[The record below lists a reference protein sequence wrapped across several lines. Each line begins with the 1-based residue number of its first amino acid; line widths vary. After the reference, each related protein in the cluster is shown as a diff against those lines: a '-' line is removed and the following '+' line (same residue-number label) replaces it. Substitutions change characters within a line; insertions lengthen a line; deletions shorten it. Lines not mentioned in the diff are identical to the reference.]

1 MDVFGDNIG
10 TWLTASI
17 FAVLTNFPTKSVKS
31 VDAATHAFNDAGDE
45 DRKAANLGRE
55 LDVLR
60 MKSEQRLSQS
70 GT

>member
-1 MDVFGDNIG
+1 MDVIGNNIG
-10 TWLTASI
+10 AWLTATIATLPTI
-17 FAVLTNFPTKSVKS
+17 FSTKSVKS

-55 LDVLR
+55 LNVLR
-60 MKSEQRLSQS
+60 MKSEQRLSQT